1 MVGMEGGVGLA
12 EEARQDILDTP
23 AAGPRLIRGGAL
35 RIGAYAAGS
44 LLSVLSAALLT
55 RHLGAADFGRYAAVF
70 SLITIVTGLTDAGTL
85 NIGVREH
92 ALRRGAEREA
102 MLRQL
107 LGLRLALT
115 VAGVAAALAFALL
128 ADYDEAMV
136 AGTLLAGAGLAVL
149 VVQGTLAIPLQSA
162 LQLGWV
168 SGLDLLR
175 QVATV
180 AGIVALVAAGAGI
193 APLLGVPIP
202 VAALL
207 LAVTAALVRGRATLR
222 PAFDPAAWRE
232 LFAVAIPFAA
242 ATAVGI
248 LYAHVTVLIMSLV
261 ATQAETG
268 WFSTGFRIYFVLAT
282 IPGLLVTTA
291 FPLLA
296 RAARDDRDRLRYAVQ
311 RLLDVDLVGGA
322 AFALLTALAAPA
334 LIEVV
339 AGPAF
344 APAVDVLRLQ
354 AIALFGTF
362 VIAVGGF
369 ALLAVGRY
377 RALLGANAAALAIS
391 VGLTLALAPGS
402 GAMGA
407 AIAMAAGD
415 LALAALYFVALR
427 GEVAVSFALAP
438 RVALATA
445 AGGGVALLTGL
456 PAVPAA
462 LVGGAVL
469 SVALLALR
477 AVPPEV
483 FELVRR

>member
-1 MVGMEGGVGLA
+1 VRPGTLA

-35 RIGAYAAGS
+35 RISAYAVGS

-115 VAGVAAALAFALL
+115 VAGIAAALAFAWL
-128 ADYDEAMV
+128 AGWDDAMV

-175 QVATV
+175 QVLTV
-180 AGIVALVAAGAGI
+180 AGIVALVVAGAGI

-202 VAALL
+202 VAAVLL
-207 LAVTAALVRGRATLR
+207 VVTGLLVRSRATAR
-222 PAFDPAAWRE
+222 PAFAAERWRE
-232 LFAVAIPFAA
+232 LFAVALPYAA

-248 LYAHVTVLIMSLV
+248 LYAHVTVLLMSV
-261 ATQAETG
+261 VSSEAETG

-311 RLLDVDLVGGA
+311 RLLDVNLVGGA
-322 AFALLTALAAPA
+322 AFALLTALGAGA
-334 LIEVV
+334 LVEAV
-339 AGPAF
+339 AGPEF
-344 APAVDVLRLQ
+344 APAVDALRLQ

-369 ALLAVGRY
+369 ALLALGRY
-377 RALLGANAAALAIS
+377 RALLGANAVTLAIS

-402 GAMGA
+402 GATGA
-407 AIAMAAGD
+407 AVAMAVGD
-415 LALAALYFVALR
+415 LALAALYFLALR
-427 GEVAVSFALAP
+427 QEVSVSFALLP

-462 LVGGAVL
+462 LVGGTVLAVVL
-469 SVALLALR
+469 VALR

-483 FELVRR
+483 GELVRRRA